1 MTVLESLL
9 AVSPYPIPQRTIEAT
24 ALKRAVGLGDTAT
37 TELLASDAYRLCVAD
52 LYVWL
57 YFAPNVGQG
66 GQSYSFTDSQR
77 DWWKKQ
83 ALAVYE
89 ELDETALAALK
100 TTYGYM
106 GSKL

>member
-9 AVSPYPIPQRTIEAT
+9 GISAYPIPLRTIEAV
-24 ALKRAVGLGDTAT
+24 ALKRAVCLDDEAT
-37 TELLASDAYRLCVAD
+37 TEAVNGKDYRLAMAD
-52 LYVWL
+52 LFVWL

-77 DWWKKQ
+77 DWWKRQ
-83 ALAVYE
+83 AMGIY
-89 ELDETALAALK
+89 DEYDDEGLSALK
-100 TTYGYM
+100 STYGYM